1 MATNALDKITYEQIN
16 NMTVQEILDLKPNQ
30 ISKLGKRELSR
41 AVRTVAL
48 AANKRLNRLKEQA
61 KKSPKTSEQKGAYI
75 PKKSASHKIALD
87 ALNWATKDGKSKGT
101 FGVGDKSFNQLRAE
115 MSRMS
120 QFMGMKTSTIKG
132 AKEVRKG
139 REERILGTSLEAYE
153 KAAKKEYIK
162 AVKKNTGKRPTKAM
176 IDTMMK
182 AQAETFISQTSN
194 AWALYR
200 KFVEMEGLPTD
211 KNFRYYGSDNLIA
224 MAGSLTLDGTSEGEA
239 LNKLHEEYEQ
249 YYKEQQDA
257 NTKAIEDMYEEDGEE
272 PLEFDM

>member
-1 MATNALDKITYEQIN
+1 MANNAQDKITYEQIN
-16 NMTVQEILDLKPNQ
+16 NMTVQEILDLKPEQ
-30 ISKLGKRELSR
+30 KSKIVKRELSR

-132 AKEVRKG
+132 SKAVRQD
-139 REERILGTSLEAYE
+139 REKRILGMTREEYK
-153 KAAKKEYIK
+153 KAADKEYIK
-162 AVKKNTGKRPTKAM
+162 AIKANTGKRPTKKM
-176 IDTMMK
+176 IESMWK
-182 AQAETFISQTSN
+182 AQETDYTTTLSD

-211 KNFRYYGSDNLIA
+211 KNFRYYGSDSLIA
-224 MAGSLTLDGTSEGEA
+224 LAGSLTLDGTDAGDA
-239 LNKLHEEYEQ
+239 LTKMHQKYEES
-249 YYKEQQDA
+249 YKEQQDA

>member
-1 MATNALDKITYEQIN
+1 MATNAQDKITYEQIN
-16 NMTVQEILDLKPNQ
+16 NMTVQEILDLKPEQ

-132 AKEVRKG
+132 SKAVRQD
-139 REERILGTSLEAYE
+139 REKRILGMTREEYK
-153 KAAKKEYIK
+153 KAADKEYIK
-162 AVKKNTGKRPTKAM
+162 AIKANTGKRPTKKM
-176 IDTMMK
+176 IESMWK
-182 AQAETFISQTSN
+182 AQETDYTTTLSD

-211 KNFRYYGSDNLIA
+211 KNFRYYGSDSLIA
-224 MAGSLTLDGTSEGEA
+224 LAGSLTLDGTDAGDA
-239 LNKLHEEYEQ
+239 LTKMHQKYEES
-249 YYKEQQDA
+249 YKEQQDA

>member
-1 MATNALDKITYEQIN
+1 MATNAQDKITYEQIN
-16 NMTVQEILDLKPNQ
+16 NMTVQEILDLKPEQ

-120 QFMGMKTSTIKG
+120 QFMSMKTSTIKG
-132 AKEVRKG
+132 AKAVRQD
-139 REERILGTSLEAYE
+139 REKRILGYTREEYK
-153 KAAKKEYIK
+153 KAADKEYIK
-162 AVKKNTGKRPTKAM
+162 AVKANTGKRPTKKMIEAM
-176 IDTMMK
+176 WK
-182 AQAETFISQTSN
+182 AQETDYTTTLSD
-194 AWALYR
+194 AWSLYR

-272 PLEFDM
+272 PLEFDP

>member
-1 MATNALDKITYEQIN
+1 MANNAQDKITYEQIN
-16 NMTVQEILDLKPNQ
+16 NMTVQEILDLKPEQ

-41 AVRTVAL
+41 AVRTTAL
-48 AANKRLNRLKEQA
+48 AANKRLNRIKAQA
-61 KKSPKTSEQKGAYI
+61 KKAPKSSDIEGYI
-75 PKKSASHKIALD
+75 LKKSASYNIALD

-101 FGVGDKSFNQLRAE
+101 FGVGDKTLNQLRAE
-115 MSRMS
+115 FKRIAK
-120 QFMGMKTSTIKG
+120 FMGMKTSTIKG

-200 KFVEMEGLPTD
+200 KFVEFEGLPGD
-211 KNFRYYGSDNLIA
+211 SKFRYYGSDELIS
-224 MAGSLTLDGTSEGEA
+224 MAGSLTMDGTPEGEA
-239 LNKLHEEYEQ
+239 IQKMHEKYENK
-249 YYKEQQDA
+249 YKEMKDKEQEVINSLYD
-257 NTKAIEDMYEEDGEE
+257 DSEEDY
-272 PLEFDM
+272 LEFDM

>member
-1 MATNALDKITYEQIN
+1 MATNAQDKITYEQIN
-16 NMTVQEILDLKPNQ
+16 NMTVQEILDLKPKQ

-120 QFMGMKTSTIKG
+120 QFMSMKTSTIKG

-153 KAAKKEYIK
+153 KTAKKEYIK

-200 KFVEMEGLPTD
+200 KFVEFEGLPGD
-211 KNFRYYGSDNLIA
+211 SKFRYYGSDELIS
-224 MAGSLTLDGTSEGEA
+224 MAGSLTMDGTPEGEA
-239 LNKLHEEYEQ
+239 IQKMHEKYENK
-249 YYKEQQDA
+249 YKEMKDKEQEVINSLYD
-257 NTKAIEDMYEEDGEE
+257 DSEEDY
-272 PLEFDM
+272 LEFDM